1 MHFIKGWALL
11 FSPDLLHGT
20 PLGNHIK
27 DFSFFSYQS
36 NEAGEHIRCH
46 IINMAKSKLINGE
59 QICSKIDNF
68 AAGKPEECF

>member
-1 MHFIKGWALL
+1 MGVTLL
-11 FSPDLLHGT
+11 SGLVAWT

-46 IINMAKSKLINGE
+46 IIDMAKSKLINGE
-59 QICSKIDNF
+59 QIM
-68 AAGKPEECF
+68 

>member
-1 MHFIKGWALL
+1 
-11 FSPDLLHGT
+11 LLHGT
-20 PLGNHIK
+20 LLGNHIK

-59 QICSKIDNF
+59 QIT
-68 AAGKPEECF
+68 